1 MSPESE
7 FFHPTLEKVE
17 EMKAGGRECKNP
29 FVSIEQLEAECYGD
43 PLLEEILHDTLEQ
56 CDRYTETVLQFEQV
70 ILRGLDANADGTRAE
85 IDGIRKR
92 VHDTTIEQ
100 INILARSLR
109 KAGRNT
115 DWLTK
120 VTVAS
125 RAGYAKFALT
135 TSFERIQAISV

>member
-1 MSPESE
+1 MSPEDQY
-7 FFHPTLEKVE
+7 FHQTLGKVE

-29 FVSIEQLEAECYGD
+29 FVSIEQLKADCSGN
-43 PLLEEILHDTLEQ
+43 PLLQEILHDTLEQ

-70 ILRGLDANADGTRAE
+70 ILRGLEANADGTRAE

-109 KAGRNT
+109 KAGKNA
-115 DWLTK
+115 DWIAK
-120 VTVAS
+120 VQEAH

-135 TSFERIQAISV
+135 TSFECIQAIAA